1 MTDPNAQ
8 NQQQTPQGGSPWVNP
23 MDAPPPFPNAAAGN
37 PSSNPYASN
46 PYSAP
51 YSSNSS
57 GGNPYGQLPPTYS
70 QIPSRQ
76 YGGHVDGDDRMWA
89 MLAHLSAPIAAI
101 VSAGWLTFLGP
112 LIVWLVKKDSS
123 PFVRNAAAGAFNFS
137 ITMALISILGWI
149 LNFTVILSVIGIPLV
164 LLGGLGAIVL
174 GVVGAIKSWNGV
186 AFTYPFQFK
195 ILS

>member
-8 NQQQTPQGGSPWVNP
+8 SQQQTPQGGSHWANP

-51 YSSNSS
+51 YSSNPYAS
-57 GGNPYGQLPPTYS
+57 NPS
-70 QIPSRQ
+70 NQIPSPR
-76 YGGHVDGDDRMWA
+76 YGRPVNGDDRMWA

-164 LLGGLGAIVL
+164 LLGAFGAIVL

-186 AFTYPFQFK
+186 AYTYPWQFK